1 MAARPIT
8 DFGRCTL
15 RRHVD
20 TGGRRARRAAGITA
34 TAVLA
39 AVALA
44 GCGSEELSRGYLPK
58 GASEGAQRVT
68 DLWVGGWIAAL
79 AVGALVWGLT
89 IWCMVAYRRKKDDVG
104 LPPQLRYNVPIE
116 LLYTVVPVMMIG
128 VLFYFTARDEAILLD
143 TSQKPDYTIN
153 VVGKQWSWDFNYI
166 DANVYDSGVQGQLTG
181 KDGVEKTLPTL
192 YLVKGKRVEFVLT
205 ARDVIHSFWI
215 PAFQQKLDM
224 IPGKVNKL
232 QVVPTEEGTYQ
243 GKCAELCG
251 QYHATMLFNVKV
263 VSQADFDKRMAELK
277 AKGQTGMLDNS
288 LSRAALEPGQE
299 KKLQWTPEGKK

>member
-1 MAARPIT
+1 MSR
-8 DFGRCTL
+8 
-15 RRHVD
+15 
-20 TGGRRARRAAGITA
+20 
-34 TAVLA
+34 LA
-39 AVALA
+39 AVVGTATLVLS
-44 GCGSEELSRGYLPK
+44 GCSSEELSRGFLPK
-58 GASEGAQRVT
+58 GASEGAQRVQ

-79 AVGALVWGLT
+79 AVGILVWGLT

-116 LLYTVVPVMMIG
+116 LFYTVVPVLMIG
-128 VLFYFTARDEAILLD
+128 VLFYYTARDEQALLD
-143 TSQKPDYTIN
+143 TSKKPDVTIN

-166 DANVYDSGVQGQLTG
+166 DDKVWDSGVQTQLTG
-181 KDGVEKTLPTL
+181 KPGVEEKLPVL
-192 YLVKGKRVEFVLT
+192 YLPKGERVEFVLT
-205 ARDVIHSFWI
+205 SRDVIHSFWI

-232 QVVPTEEGTYQ
+232 QVVPTEEGMYQ

-263 VSQADFDKRMAELK
+263 VSRPEYDQHMKDLR

-288 LSRAALEPGQE
+288 LNRAKFEPGQE
-299 KKLQWTPEGKK
+299 KLMQWTPEGKK